1 MARFILGH
9 GLRRLGDAHGV
20 VAGLLYR
27 IDHAFFALLLG
38 CMRRFSPQSASR
50 IGARLGAALGPRFK
64 KSRALDEN
72 LRIALPGTPETER
85 RRIARDCWANA
96 GAVFAE
102 YAHIDALGDLA
113 RGHVETRVLGD
124 IAAFRDKARP
134 ALFCTMHQANWELA
148 GAAIVGLG
156 APLAVVYSPPTNPML
171 DALLARWRSRVG
183 AEMLARDESMRPMIK
198 ALAAGRSLGIVM
210 DRRVDSGKPVPFFGH
225 PKPTTLIPA
234 RLAIRFGYELVP
246 LRVERIGAARIRAT
260 FHAPLAVPAG
270 EDELER
276 AIAMTSQLHALF
288 EQWVRERPGD
298 WFPSKRLWPK
308 AVYAPAGNTHAEET
322 TAP

>member
-9 GLRRLGDAHGV
+9 SLRKLGETHGLVERV
-20 VAGLLYR
+20 LYR
-27 IDHAFFALLLG
+27 IDHAFFSLLLWI
-38 CMRRFSPQSASR
+38 MRRLGPRTAS
-50 IGARLGAALGPRFK
+50 RLGARIGGALGPRFK
-64 KSRALDEN
+64 KSLALDEN
-72 LRIALPGTPETER
+72 LRIALPDIASVDR
-85 RRIARDCWANA
+85 KRIAAQCWANA

-102 YAHIDALGDLA
+102 YAHIDTLGDLSRA
-113 RGHVETRVLGD
+113 HIETRVLGD
-124 IAAFRDKARP
+124 IAAFRDRSRP

-171 DALLARWRSRVG
+171 DALLAQWRSRIG
-183 AEMLARDESMRPMIK
+183 AEMLPRDESMRPMIR

-210 DRRVDSGKPVPFFGH
+210 DRRVDSGKSVPFFGH

-246 LRVERIGAARIRAT
+246 LRVERAGPASIRVT
-260 FHAPLAVPAG
+260 LYPPLPVPAG
-270 EDELER
+270 DDEVER
-276 AIAMTSQLHALF
+276 AIAMTTQLHGLF
-288 EQWVRERPGD
+288 EQWVKERPGD

-308 AVYAPAGNTHAEET
+308 DVYAGPGEQTAEERVS
-322 TAP
+322 P